1 MAGYFLAPSLV
12 SLRNEINAA
21 HPGRDKSSDGWIGDA
36 AHNARKSDHNP
47 DYAAGGIVR
56 AIDVDKDGI
65 DTNRLL
71 AVATAN
77 PRVEYVIWN
86 RGIYTRQNGFR
97 RANYTG
103 SNPHDKHMHISIRP
117 TAAGAA
123 AGGWGYSGGAAPTPA
138 PGSAPWGSGKPVNVV
153 AQEVIRGEWGS
164 GTDRAN
170 RLRTALYNPDVIQAE
185 VNRILKGGAAPAPA
199 PAPPAPWGSGKPVDV
214 VAREVLRGE
223 WGSGVDRQNRLRAA
237 LYNPDVIQAAVNAIV
252 AGRPV
257 PAAPAPPPPARKSNE
272 QIAAEVKRGEWG
284 NNPQR
289 GQRLQAAG
297 YNPTEIQRIINGGGG
312 APAPVRLSI
321 SALAQQVIAGQW
333 GNGTERESRITKA
346 GYDYAAVRA
355 EVNRRL

>member
-12 SLRNEINAA
+12 SLRNELNAA
-21 HPGRDKSSDGWIGDA
+21 HPRRDKASDGWIGDA

-56 AIDVDKDGI
+56 ALDVDKDGI
-65 DTNRLL
+65 DINRLL
-71 AVATAN
+71 AIVTRD

-86 RGIYTRQNGFR
+86 GGIYTRQNGFR

-103 SNPHDKHMHISIRP
+103 ANKHTAHMHISIRQ

-123 AGGWGYSGGAAPTPA
+123 AGGWGYSGGAAPAPA
-138 PGSAPWGSGKPVNVV
+138 PGGAPWGSGKPVNVV

-185 VNRILKGGAAPAPA
+185 VNRILGGGKAPAPA
-199 PAPPAPWGSGKPVDV
+199 PAPAAPWGSGKPVAL
-214 VAREVLRGE
+214 VAQEVLRGE
-223 WGSGVDRQNRLRAA
+223 WGSGIDRQNRLRTA
-237 LYNPDVIQAAVNAIV
+237 LYDPNVIQAAVNALV

-257 PAAPAPPPPARKSNE
+257 AAAPAPAAPARKTNE
-272 QIAAEVKRGEWG
+272 QIADEVRRGEWG

-289 GQRLQAAG
+289 SQRLQQAG
-297 YNPTEIQRIINGGGG
+297 YSPTEIQNIINGGGG
-312 APAPVRLSI
+312 SAAPVRLSV
-321 SALAQQVIAGQW
+321 SAIAQQVIAGQW
-333 GNGTERESRITKA
+333 GNGTEREQRITRA